1 MAKKIGVGTLAAVL
15 ASVLFV
21 WISTFSWLPAWIR
34 EDSRNW
40 SAIVQIRVIDI
51 LRINENLSQSPGA
64 RTGPTGS
71 SHQSRR
77 ARTLRIREGILCLR
91 SQPRFCVSHC
101 SEHTRLAK
109 IVLCEHFPHAHHSE
123 ECVA

>member
-91 SQPRFCVSHC
+91 SQPRFCVSHY
-101 SEHTRLAK
+101 SEHTCLARK
-109 IVLCEHFPHAHHSE
+109 
-123 ECVA
+123 